1 MVNPLTRIEEWMEF
15 AFRKGKKKIQDLFFF
30 KPCSSQYV
38 HLMAIL
44 HWLGKKL
51 RVPKVRETEEAA
63 AGTED
68 QAHRGSWQLNTGN
81 L

>member
-15 AFRKGKKKIQDLFFF
+15 AFRKGKEIQDWFLLLLLFF
-30 KPCSSQYV
+30 KQCSSQYD

-51 RVPKVRETEEAA
+51 SFPKARETEEAA
-63 AGTED
+63 AMRIRHIKSAD
-68 QAHRGSWQLNTGN
+68 S
-81 L
+81 